1 MGLPTLLFI
10 CLIVFNSIEEKLNQ
24 RRILPKIRIRQHVN
38 PLRSKYRNPINLPNW
53 EDIYQNPHL
62 PLHLDI
68 GCARGDFLLKM
79 AQLQPE
85 TNFLGVEI
93 RQSLVIEANKEKNK
107 LGLTNLHYLFCNI
120 NYAAENLLKSLPSN
134 SLHYITIQFPDPW
147 FKRKHVKRRVVQP
160 ELVKILVDYLVDDG
174 TIFLQS
180 DIEEVAREMRDR
192 FSQNPFLVQQH
203 QQTWLENNPFPIP
216 TERELYVMEDHK
228 PVYRVFFQKHS
239 TAT

>member
-1 MGLPTLLFI
+1 MT
-10 CLIVFNSIEEKLNQ
+10 KL
-24 RRILPKIRIRQHVN
+24 RLRQHVN
-38 PLRSKYRNPINLPNW
+38 PLRDRYKIPITLPDWQEIYLKY
-53 EDIYQNPHL
+53 DL

-68 GCARGDFLLKM
+68 GCARGEFLLQM
-79 AQLQPE
+79 AQLEPE
-85 TNFLGVEI
+85 INFLGVEI
-93 RQSLVIEANKEKNK
+93 RQPLVIEANKEKTA

-120 NYAAENLLKSLPSN
+120 NYAAENLLKSLPP
-134 SLHYITIQFPDPW
+134 LHYITIQFPDPW

-203 QQTWLENNPFPIP
+203 QQQTWLENNPFPIP

-228 PVYRVFFQKHS
+228 PVYRVLFQKHS